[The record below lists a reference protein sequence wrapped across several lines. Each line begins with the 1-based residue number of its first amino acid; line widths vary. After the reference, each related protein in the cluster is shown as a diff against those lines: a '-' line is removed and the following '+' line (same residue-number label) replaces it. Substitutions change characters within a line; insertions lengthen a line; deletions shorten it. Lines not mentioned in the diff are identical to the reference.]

1 MTQLINEINR
11 YRGLMGLQDL
21 NEVLLTNNGDKNLL
35 LETSIK
41 PPKFNF
47 PKVNFEGKKITNFD
61 QLKRYAA
68 TKGISDI
75 GLKSTSEFNAF
86 NSAIPDIATL
96 SKRLEAGTAYRNFL
110 DNIYLLRK
118 KNLRIITKTEEIL
131 NNIKRNAGKGSFGP
145 KTNRQKLLDVLGPE
159 GLNLENW
166 DNSYGFRDQL
176 LWAYKNLDPEGYEK
190 LKLKFKDANTINKS
204 VLDSE
209 VPDKPVVSTKSLD
222 DSIKSKT
229 DPGTG
234 KKYKPNDVK
243 EKWKLA
249 GGDETK
255 LDIAWNQRGWV
266 PGQKVPKDLKVR
278 GGSPTPTTPT
288 TPTVSPGGKYKVGI
302 PGYIIESTP
311 KPDGSGYYEFS
322 VVRDEWRGNG
332 GGDNVALGKAWKE
345 NWRPGDEIPEKYSAS
360 YKAET
365 KTKAEKIVSD
375 SNIDESDNLRLLINN
390 ENKKIGS
397 DPRNPVYKYDEILNH
412 FNLDKNATP
421 EQIKKLAEAWN
432 AGYRG
437 DGTPKFLEQNPKFI
451 VKDSELAIQKLVQNT
466 EDTDSMGRPWDL
478 ETSKDKFGLPKN
490 PKTKDLEKFYLAWE
504 NGWRPKTRAGGDNP
518 VPKEYQTDLYIQK
531 QKVKR
536 GDIFKD
542 LPEELI
548 DDPNALTKAFR
559 VVGRFFAFRQI
570 GFWEDGIINAFKKQQ
585 NNLQAKV
592 DVILKD
598 SLNKIFTG
606 KGGKIDWFYLRKQ
619 ILKCGPDG
627 DIAAG
632 FKLSIIDDYKDTMLK
647 EIDDLGL
654 DGPRN
659 SLAKEAVNTLFDK
672 LKGKNLEQLSKE
684 STEWGA
690 WFVDIVSSDRTSF
703 TLIDAVA
710 DLYKNN
716 TWADS
721 IFKIFWKTYVGKP
734 SAKKFA
740 ITVVER
746 VYNLVRS
753 GSVWTNAEL
762 LAMRSVDKFEIKAA
776 WKDFF
781 IRKAIQKVALPIIF
795 VSSVLSIND
804 LGIRAE
810 ETWGKDLAIFSQ
822 DPWYIKMMKEMGDEF
837 FITEGIIEI
846 FGDDKTTTP
855 WKIVKLVST
864 ITGSEID
871 DYLGTYG
878 STFRTQDVVTGQYK
892 IKYLNP
898 GTKIVGYP
906 ITQPTWE
913 YYPKDKDTYQ
923 TFEDVNIKVL
933 DLVKG
938 NKIRYICDL
947 SNIKGN
953 LKPLDIPDNL
963 SDFCKGIT
971 NTNPNHPWHCNP
983 VTGNCV
989 EKTDPKYSGQT
1000 YTTLNDCNSKS
1011 KCLAQQEEYEKSVEK
1026 TEYEKKAE
1034 ELKNK
1039 IENKKQEENKPTV
1052 TPGQTKEYL
1061 VSFLKEKTDENWSD
1075 ATYEKMKVQTNL
1087 GNNIWGTK
1095 DIENK
1100 LAVLYKVD
1108 TDNKVYKKT
1117 VPFDEYKT
1125 ENIEK
1130 IKSSAGWTILTE
1142 KTTSEAVYR
1151 KIKKLMLKEMR
1162 VGNRRRIFEEKDEKF
1177 GEEKFEHW
1185 KKTFE
1190 FSSQDPETKEWKRIE
1205 KETIES
1211 KQVDIE
1217 KWVEH
1222 YLKSNDEDDAFVRAV
1237 IHVFK
1242 MDKNEKN
1249 HVKKVAFNKGL
1260 AHLSENFEV
1269 GGLLRVLSV
1278 IRESKELE
1286 IWSVKYYADGNWE
1299 LVKGSFT
1306 DDELK
1311 NVGKTVKDREKKD
1324 EERKKPVEGLKKKEL
1339 TGIQLLNQDEKK
1351 GLVELPSQVKRKLLE
1366 KLRKGWVTEKPY
1378 EFFNEFYSVSDI
1390 NTVFNDKLKIYKLN
1404 PTKEFFE
1411 SLVQNSPRI
1420 FPRKGICKALD
1431 NLETTEGSNEKS
1443 KSVLKHILQKCQTKF
1458 KGEYGVK
1465 QTKTN

>member
-75 GLKSTSEFNAF
+75 GLKSTNEFNAF
-86 NSAIPDIATL
+86 NSTIPDIATL

-266 PGQKVPKDLKVR
+266 PGQKVPKDLKVK
-278 GGSPTPTTPT
+278 GGSPTPT
-288 TPTVSPGGKYKVGI
+288 TPTVSPGGKYKVGT

-311 KPDGSGYYEFS
+311 KPDGSGYYEFT
-322 VVRDEWRGNG
+322 VVRDEWRADG

-365 KTKAEKIVSD
+365 KTKSEEIL
-375 SNIDESDNLRLLINN
+375 NNTIIDENSGLKQLITA
-390 ENKKIGS
+390 ENKKIDPTLRTQQYDIKSLS
-397 DPRNPVYKYDEILNH
+397 DD
-412 FNLDKNATP
+412 FNLDENPTT
-421 EQIKKLAEAWN
+421 EQIKKLTDAWRK
-432 AGYRG
+432 GYRG
-437 DGTPKFLEQNPKFI
+437 KLETPTFFETYPQYV
-451 VKDSELAIQKLVQNT
+451 VKDTKKAIEGLVNNAK
-466 EDTDSMGRPWDL
+466 DTDNLNNRWKFDDV
-478 ETSKDKFGLPKN
+478 TYKFGLSDPPTRQDLELFYNAWDEGKWR
-490 PKTKDLEKFYLAWE
+490 PKTKD
-504 NGWRPKTRAGGDNP
+504 GRVNP
-518 VPKEYQTDLYIQK
+518 VPDIYQTERY
-531 QKVKR
+531 KR
-536 GDIFKD
+536 RIALEKGEIFKD
-542 LPEELI
+542 LPKDYTNKANPNILTSFIRWIGRTFLYRQVGFWEDVTRTAIKTEQGYLQGKIDTLLKDALNKIRSGKDIDMFYLRTQILKAGANGDVANNFKLFMLDKYYKKAILDDIDNLI
-548 DDPNALTKAFR
+548 DDP
-559 VVGRFFAFRQI
+559 
-570 GFWEDGIINAFKKQQ
+570 E
-585 NNLQAKV
+585 
-592 DVILKD
+592 LKD
-598 SLNKIFTG
+598 AVKIQVDTLFERIKGKSIEEFTRDNTEWASWFRSAGDDNEPSLNVIEAIRDTYTSKNG
-606 KGGKIDWFYLRKQ
+606 YLKKVFAVFWRDY
-619 ILKCGPDG
+619 ISGPSG
-627 DIAAG
+627 
-632 FKLSIIDDYKDTMLK
+632 
-647 EIDDLGL
+647 
-654 DGPRN
+654 
-659 SLAKEAVNTLFDK
+659 
-672 LKGKNLEQLSKE
+672 
-684 STEWGA
+684 
-690 WFVDIVSSDRTSF
+690 
-703 TLIDAVA
+703 
-710 DLYKNN
+710 
-716 TWADS
+716 
-721 IFKIFWKTYVGKP
+721 
-734 SAKKFA
+734 KKFLMM
-740 ITVVER
+740 VSQR
-746 VYNLVRS
+746 VINLVKS
-753 GSVWTNAEL
+753 GTIWTKAEL
-762 LAMRSVDKFEIKAA
+762 LAMRSVDNFSSGGA
-776 WKDFF
+776 WKDLF
-781 IRKAIQKVALPIIF
+781 IRKVIAKVLLPTLYATG
-795 VSSVLSIND
+795 VWAWNSTMINKEEANNKD
-804 LGIRAE
+804 LGE
-810 ETWGKDLAIFSQ
+810 FSQ
-822 DPWYIKMMKEMGDEF
+822 DPWFTQVMKEVSDEF
-837 FITEGIIEI
+837 LIGRVYKEI
-846 FGDDKTTTP
+846 WGDDKTNP
-855 WKIVKLVST
+855 YWKLAESFGNLT
-864 ITGSEID
+864 SSQID
-871 DYLGTYG
+871 DMLVYFGKT
-878 STFRTQDVVTGQYK
+878 SKTEDVVKGDYRIRYLVPQKKLLWGSIEWNADYW
-892 IKYLNP
+892 KYFPAKDRYGTHNEVQLEIEELLNSN
-898 GTKIVGYP
+898 GA
-906 ITQPTWE
+906 
-913 YYPKDKDTYQ
+913 
-923 TFEDVNIKVL
+923 L
-933 DLVKG
+933 
-938 NKIRYICDL
+938 YICDV
-947 SNIKGN
+947 SSEKSKK
-953 LKPLDIPDNL
+953 LKEKLDIPENKKTFCQIKFFCNL
-963 SDFCKGIT
+963 T
-971 NTNPNHPWHCNP
+971 
-983 VTGNCV
+983 TGGCQELNDP
-989 EKTDPKYSGQT
+989 DPKYTGKT
-1000 YTTLNDCNSKS
+1000 YNSLEECASKS
-1011 KCLAQQEEYEKSVEK
+1011 NCEAN
-1026 TEYEKKAE
+1026 KKAFDDQQKDAE
-1034 ELKNK
+1034 QKSE
-1039 IENKKQEENKPTV
+1039 IEKLRKEREQKQEENKTTV
-1052 TPGQTKEYL
+1052 TTSQDISFINKVVKNRTDGGKTWRRLEENGTFQPL
-1061 VSFLKEKTDENWSD
+1061 VDAKNGKAWSMEFENVIYIYSVTTDGKV
-1075 ATYEKMKVQTNL
+1075 YEKSIPKDQFNRDNL
-1087 GNNIWGTK
+1087 
-1095 DIENK
+1095 NK
-1100 LAVLYKVD
+1100 INS
-1108 TDNKVYKKT
+1108 DNGWVE
-1117 VPFDEYKT
+1117 V
-1125 ENIEK
+1125 
-1130 IKSSAGWTILTE
+1130 KSSITVT
-1142 KTTSEAVYR
+1142 EAVYR

-1465 QTKTN
+1465 QMKTN